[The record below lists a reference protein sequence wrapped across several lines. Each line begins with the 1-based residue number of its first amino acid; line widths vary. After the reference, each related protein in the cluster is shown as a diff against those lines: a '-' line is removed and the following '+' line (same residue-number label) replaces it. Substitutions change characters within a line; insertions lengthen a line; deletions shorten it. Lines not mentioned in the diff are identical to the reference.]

1 MEGALRYAV
10 GVLVAGL
17 LAGGCGGSGG
27 GSDPGSGPDAIPG
40 DPGST
45 TEMAVGETGGEDP
58 ATPDGDPDRDAAP
71 ETALDEG
78 AADPGSPPPVGPECA
93 ALEAGRMNSLT
104 VDGLKRWFY
113 FSAPE
118 GGAGGAR
125 GRWPV
130 VFLWHG
136 FSGAA
141 MGGDTEAMV
150 FQSLLS
156 GQVGNPEFPFL
167 LVTPLADGVAFL
179 DWNILD
185 IASGDDCPDVRLFD
199 EVLACLDARFGV
211 DPDRVHSAGFS
222 AGALM
227 TDLLGV
233 TRGDRLA
240 SLISWSGAYLAN
252 EANDTGAFEVFWPD
266 VGPSRGYVQMVTR
279 GGPDDVW
286 QAGGMFTAD
295 FDLWTRNDIPWLN
308 DRGHDVLECAH
319 DRGHTPAFTP
329 DFLYAVRFFRDHPR
343 GVADSPYAD
352 GIPASFPPGCLL
364 HRKTGP
370 RDPAGAR

>member
-1 MEGALRYAV
+1 MRGV
-10 GVLVAGL
+10 WGVLVAGWML
-17 LAGGCGGSGG
+17 VGCGGSGSG
-27 GSDPGSGPDAIPG
+27 GDAATGLDVVSEDPGSAQEAAITDIGEEPVASDGLPG
-40 DPGST
+40 EDLPP
-45 TEMAVGETGGEDP
+45 EMAP
-58 ATPDGDPDRDAAP
+58 
-71 ETALDEG
+71 
-78 AADPGSPPPVGPECA
+78 ADPGSPPPVTAECA

-104 VDGLKRWFY
+104 VDGTRRWFY
-113 FSAPE
+113 FSAPA
-118 GGAGGAR
+118 GAGDAR

-130 VFLWHG
+130 IFLWHG

-141 MGGDTEAMV
+141 LGGDTEAIF

-156 GQVGNPEFPFL
+156 GQVGDPEFPFL

-185 IASGDDCPDVRLFD
+185 IGTGDDSPDVRLFD

-211 DPDRVHSAGFS
+211 DPDHVHSAGFS

-240 SLISWSGAYLAN
+240 SLISWSGAYLSN
-252 EANDTGAFEVFWPD
+252 PANDTGSFEVFWPD
-266 VGPSRGYVQMVTR
+266 VGATSGYAQLVSR
-279 GGPDDVW
+279 GGPDDLW

-308 DRGHDVLECAH
+308 ALGHDVVECVH
-319 DRGHTPAFTP
+319 DRGHTPAFTS
-329 DFLYAVRFFRDHPR
+329 DFQYAVRFFRDHPR
-343 GVADSPYAD
+343 GVTDSPYAAGFPD
-352 GIPASFPPGCLL
+352 SFPQGCRF
-364 HRKTGP
+364 HPKTAP
-370 RDPAGAR
+370 

>member
-1 MEGALRYAV
+1 MEVRYRV
-10 GVLVAGL
+10 L
-17 LAGGCGGSGG
+17 LAAILFGGCGGEAA
-27 GSDPGSGPDAIPG
+27 GSDPGTPRDLAPGDGQEVLAPQDLPDASELAPG
-40 DPGST
+40 DEP
-45 TEMAVGETGGEDP
+45 GGE
-58 ATPDGDPDRDAAP
+58 AVEDGGTEEVLAP
-71 ETALDEG
+71 
-78 AADPGSPPPVGPECA
+78 PIGPECA
-93 ALEAGRMNSLT
+93 ALEAGRMNSMT
-104 VDGLKRWFY
+104 VDGTLRWFY
-113 FSAPE
+113 FSAPPQAM
-118 GGAGGAR
+118 GGR

-141 MGGDTEAMV
+141 MGGDTEAIF

-156 GQVGNPEFPFL
+156 GQVSGADFPFL

-185 IASGDDCPDVRLFD
+185 IATGDDSPDVRLFD

-211 DPDRVHSAGFS
+211 DPDHVHSAGFS

-252 EANDTGAFEVFWPD
+252 EANDTGSFEVFWPD
-266 VGPSRGYVQMVTR
+266 VGPNQGYVQMVTR
-279 GGPDDVW
+279 GGPNDVW

-295 FDLWTRNDIPWLN
+295 FDQWTRNDIPWLN
-308 DRGHDVLECAH
+308 ARGHDVLECAH
-319 DRGHTPAFTP
+319 DRGHTPVFTN
-329 DFLYAVRFFRDHPR
+329 DFLYAVHFFRDHPR
-343 GVADSPYAD
+343 GVADSPYAR
-352 GIPASFPPGCLL
+352 GIPDSFPPGCVL
-364 HRKTGP
+364 HPKTAP
-370 RDPAGAR
+370 R